1 MSDDDYLW
9 DRSGAVDTEIAELE
23 DLLGTL
29 RFDEAMPAVD
39 PPAQVRKP
47 SQLWWL
53 AVAAGVGLVIW
64 GWLARE
70 GAEIA
75 PPVARMNLPAVNLSG
90 AVAAPASPAP
100 SGPSW
105 AVTMVSGAPVCDGT
119 PVDDEAAL
127 RVGGWLET
135 DPSSRARIQVA
146 DIGTL
151 DLEPSSR
158 LRLLET
164 ANQQHRVQLERGI
177 VRATVSAPPRVFLVE
192 TPHVTAVDLGCEY
205 QLEVAEDGS
214 TWLNVRVGWVSLE
227 TKEVVSVVPANTMC
241 RADAN
246 GTPGLPLRREA
257 SEALVAAAGK
267 FSAGDTRALA
277 DVLALVGAGDEA
289 TMWHLL
295 SRVPAVDRRT
305 VYDRLVAITRAPS
318 DAAAVL
324 RVEKHALDTWG
335 RALGVLPPVN
345 WPEEGPPDPPAPV
358 WQPNQRKPPP
368 DPPAPKQRTAP
379 PAPTEGDVWR
389 DPTGG
394 GRR

>member
-1 MSDDDYLW
+1 MNDKDYLW

-23 DLLGTL
+23 ELLGTL

-39 PPAQVRKP
+39 PPAPVRKP
-47 SQLWWL
+47 SPLWWL

-75 PPVARMNLPAVNLSG
+75 PPVARMNLPSINLSG
-90 AVAAPASPAP
+90 AVAAPPSPVAT
-100 SGPSW
+100 GRSW
-105 AVTMVSGAPVCDGT
+105 AVTMVSGAPVCDGA
-119 PVDDEAAL
+119 PMKDEASL
-127 RVGGWLET
+127 PVGGWLET
-135 DPSSRARIQVA
+135 DASSRARIQVA
-146 DIGTL
+146 DIVIL

-158 LRLLET
+158 LRLVET

-177 VRATVSAPPRVFLVE
+177 VRATVTAPPRVFLVE
-192 TPHVTAVDLGCEY
+192 TPNVTAVDLGCEY
-205 QLEVAEDGS
+205 QLEVSEDGS

-227 TKEVVSVVPANTMC
+227 TKEVVSVVAADTMC

-267 FSAGDTRALA
+267 FSSGDTSALA
-277 DVLALVGAGDEA
+277 DLMALLGAGDEA

-305 VYDRLVAITRAPS
+305 VYDRLVAITQAPP
-318 DAAAVL
+318 DAAAIL
-324 RVEKHALDTWG
+324 RVEKNALDTWG
-335 RALGVLPPVN
+335 RALGVLPPIG

-358 WQPNQRKPPP
+358 WQPNQRQGPPVAQP
-368 DPPAPKQRTAP
+368 DRRKAP

-394 GRR
+394 APQ